1 MSDTATRA
9 AEALD
14 ELRAQLAHAD
24 QLITEQQNRIIHL
37 ELVLSGWPAILKKT
51 REGAA

>member
-14 ELRAQLAHAD
+14 ELRAELAHAD
-24 QLITEQQNRIIHL
+24 MLIAEQQARIETL
-37 ELVLSGWPAILKKT
+37 ERQITLLQAILKAQ
-51 REGAA
+51 EAAA

>member
-1 MSDTATRA
+1 MSDTAARA

-14 ELRAQLAHAD
+14 ELRAELAHAD
-24 QLITEQQNRIIHL
+24 QLITEQQDQIQTL
-37 ELVLSGWPAILKKT
+37 ERRVQLLRAKLYT

>member
-24 QLITEQQNRIIHL
+24 QLITEQQHYIEDL
-37 ELVLSGWPAILKKT
+37 ECQITQLFTELDTLT
-51 REGAA
+51 GAA